1 MLLGELLTAVAYEL
15 PVKIIVFDNSRLGMV
30 KLEQEQGGLPEF
42 GTELTNP
49 DLAAVAA
56 ATGMAAA
63 RVTDPEELDEAVR
76 TALAWPG
83 PFLLDVVTNPEEL
96 ALPPKTSIDQA
107 WGFAIAKV
115 KEEVVSRG
123 AKG

>member
-1 MLLGELLTAVAYEL
+1 
-15 PVKIIVFDNSRLGMV
+15 
-30 KLEQEQGGLPEF
+30 
-42 GTELTNP
+42 
-49 DLAAVAA
+49 
-56 ATGMAAA
+56 
-63 RVTDPEELDEAVR
+63 VR

>member
-1 MLLGELLTAVAYEL
+1 MAEFLTITGPQVHLSGHVPTVPARA
-15 PVKIIVFDNSRLGMV
+15 
-30 KLEQEQGGLPEF
+30 
-42 GTELTNP
+42 P
-49 DLAAVAA
+49 DLVAA

-63 RVTDPEELDEAVR
+63 RVTDQEQLDEAVR
-76 TALAWPG
+76 TALASPG